1 MLTDDDKIFDQ
12 MKSQLN
18 LRSLKGENNVVTD
31 SLKVVHQKFSPK
43 KRTVLKSKEKLYKQ
57 TQNVQ
62 VPL

>member
-12 MKSQLN
+12 MKSELN